1 MGCPGP
7 LFDTPNCQSGG
18 EGRGCSYL
26 PSFTYPLVIVQ
37 IPSYPLEQ
45 EGYQMVAQ
53 YRTSRGKIGALIG
66 IAFLSLIVYQQ
77 GILVLSILL
86 VLPPV
91 SLDIY
96 LQRCSTP
103 SGWRIAFFVFGLLF
117 WAAILNNLRPLFPVL
132 DQLP

>member
-1 MGCPGP
+1 
-7 LFDTPNCQSGG
+7 
-18 EGRGCSYL
+18 
-26 PSFTYPLVIVQ
+26 
-37 IPSYPLEQ
+37 
-45 EGYQMVAQ
+45 MVAQ
-53 YRTSRGKIGALIG
+53 YGTSRGKIGALIG

-86 VLPPV
+86 ILPPV